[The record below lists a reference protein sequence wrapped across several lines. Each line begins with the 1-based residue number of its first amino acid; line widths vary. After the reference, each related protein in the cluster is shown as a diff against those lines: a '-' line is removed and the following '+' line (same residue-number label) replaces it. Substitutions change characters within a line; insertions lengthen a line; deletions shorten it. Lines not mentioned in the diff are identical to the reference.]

1 MIKKHFWKI
10 FAVAAVVLIGG
21 AFAYG
26 QYVSNAANE
35 GIVIEDHIKGNPEGR
50 VVLTKH
56 SDFQCPACAQFA
68 TVVDEVLAS
77 YGQYIRFEYKHFPL
91 INIHPNA
98 VPAARAAEAA
108 GQQGQ
113 FYAMHDALFTEQR
126 AWGQS
131 PNPQVFFNQYAE
143 NIGLDVDLFKTHMK
157 ASVLRD
163 EVMAGFNEARELG
176 LTGTPTSFL
185 NGERMVFQT
194 YEEFLEQ
201 IEAAVAAEYD
211 IVFEVNPEEAGMVEA
226 SVDPVEEEVSI
237 DTPVLQGEVT
247 AE

>member
-10 FAVAAVVLIGG
+10 FALAAVVLIGG

-50 VVLTKH
+50 VTLTKH
-56 SDFQCPACAQFA
+56 SDFQCPACAQFS
-68 TVVDEVLAS
+68 TVVDDVLAS
-77 YGQYIRFEYKHFPL
+77 YGEYIRFEYKHFPL

-98 VPAARAAEAA
+98 VAAGRAAEAA
-108 GQQGQ
+108 GLQGK
-113 FYAMHDALFTEQR
+113 FFAMHDELFANLN

-143 NIGLDVDLFKTHMK
+143 AIELDVELFKTHMK

-163 EVMAGFNEARELG
+163 EVMDGYNEARELG
-176 LTGTPTSFL
+176 LTGTPTFFL

-194 YEEFLEQ
+194 YEEFLDQ

-211 IVFEVNPEEAGMVEA
+211 LVFDEVSTEMITDD
-226 SVDPVEEEVSI
+226 SVDPVAEGDITIE
-237 DTPVLQGEVT
+237 PVLQGEVV